1 MFFQIFQLMNQMK
14 ILNFS
19 MRTIFLFML
28 LIIKPLYGLDINTS
42 IKSTIEN
49 NTKVTIAL
57 EKLIESKELIE
68 NANGQKLPSISSS
81 ISGTYSNAE
90 KNSATSTT
98 TPETLTDK
106 YKLTY
111 TQNLYDAGI
120 NNLEIDRSRILYENE
135 VLNFKKTIQ
144 NLILEAINGYLSVI
158 NFQKSLDANKK
169 NFDSLLRSLEETKT
183 KYDLG
188 VATLY
193 DLQNTESAYAI
204 AETNLFIA
212 KQNYEVSKK
221 TFSRIVGL
229 KPIKLEEI
237 LELNE
242 ELNFNLINQNI
253 SKNNY
258 DLLLL
263 KNDIMNK
270 NILIAKEKKSQSASL
285 DLSASAEYSDAG
297 RIDIGNETT
306 DGTISLTL
314 TIPIFQQNLD
324 KSNIRKYQSQLL
336 QSELSYEDL
345 MSDLEIQAANLFK
358 NYSISKS
365 KIKSNLVIIK
375 SKETSLESIIAE
387 YNTGTKTIKDL
398 IDTESELLSIYVDYF
413 DSRKDFILNYFHIKA
428 LEGNLVDLFQNYLPN
443 FD

>member
-1 MFFQIFQLMNQMK
+1 
-14 ILNFS
+14 
-19 MRTIFLFML
+19 ML